1 MAGRGGLEGLGAD
14 RDELED
20 EARYEWIDRGLDPDE
35 FSIRKMELI
44 WEREEREAKNFVN
57 PYRSDLQS
65 KLDRLG
71 GKRDIDKKPPLKLPT
86 SDQIIKFAGK
96 SYEKA
101 RMQAKVLAAKGARF
115 VEPPFARKLRKAR
128 EHRERIDQQQTEGK
142 LYYYH
147 PISFI
152 DESIDEHNVQILFL
166 LKSNF
171 IASLIKK

>member
-1 MAGRGGLEGLGAD
+1 M
-14 RDELED
+14 
-20 EARYEWIDRGLDPDE
+20 
-35 FSIRKMELI
+35 
-44 WEREEREAKNFVN
+44 
-57 PYRSDLQS
+57 
-65 KLDRLG
+65 G

-147 PISFI
+147 RIST
-152 DESIDEHNVQILFL
+152 
-166 LKSNF
+166 
-171 IASLIKK
+171 